1 MAGPLTIYQKIWD
14 AHAVAPIAGDDWL
27 LFIDRHLVHELTSP
41 QAFEGLRMAGRTVRH
56 PELTLA
62 VADHNIPTRGR
73 ALGVAGIVDL
83 ESRAQVSALE
93 KNVAEFGIAYIP
105 LTSRE
110 QGIVHVVG
118 PELGL
123 TQPGLTIVCGD
134 SHTATHGAFGAL
146 AFGIGTSEVEHV
158 LATQTLVQRR
168 SKTMLIRIDGV
179 LGFGVTPKDLILAII
194 GKIGTAGAT
203 GHVVEY
209 GGSTIRSLDMAGR
222 MTVCNMSIEAGARA
236 GIIAPDTTTFE
247 WLRGRPLAPDG
258 AAFDAACARWAA
270 LTSDDGAPHDR
281 IVEIDASSI
290 APMVSWGTSPEAV
303 TTIEGRTPRLD
314 SIADPAKRGQA
325 EAMLHYMGL
334 EEDRPL
340 AGLSV
345 EHVFIGSC
353 TNGRLEDLRAA
364 ASIAAGRH
372 VAEGVR
378 ALVVPG
384 SGTVK
389 AAAELEGLD
398 RVFIDAGF
406 EWRDAGCS
414 MCIGLNE
421 DRLSIR
427 QRCAST
433 SNRNF
438 EGRQGP
444 GSRTHLVSPPMAAA
458 AAIAGKLIDVRDLMR

>member
-209 GGSTIRSLDMAGR
+209 GGSTIRGLDMAGR
-222 MTVCNMSIEAGARA
+222 MTVVSG
-236 GIIAPDTTTFE
+236 F
-247 WLRGRPLAPDG
+247 
-258 AAFDAACARWAA
+258 
-270 LTSDDGAPHDR
+270 SQ
-281 IVEIDASSI
+281 SSRVWPTPVNSN
-290 APMVSWGTSPEAV
+290 APEA
-303 TTIEGRTPRLD
+303 
-314 SIADPAKRGQA
+314 AKR
-325 EAMLHYMGL
+325 
-334 EEDRPL
+334 
-340 AGLSV
+340 LS
-345 EHVFIGSC
+345 
-353 TNGRLEDLRAA
+353 
-364 ASIAAGRH
+364 
-372 VAEGVR
+372 
-378 ALVVPG
+378 
-384 SGTVK
+384 
-389 AAAELEGLD
+389 
-398 RVFIDAGF
+398 
-406 EWRDAGCS
+406 
-414 MCIGLNE
+414 
-421 DRLSIR
+421 
-427 QRCAST
+427 
-433 SNRNF
+433 
-438 EGRQGP
+438 
-444 GSRTHLVSPPMAAA
+444 
-458 AAIAGKLIDVRDLMR
+458 